1 MQRIEQRVATFLED
15 EQPSG
20 MMLAPE
26 QVTALAIK
34 ATRFYGGYA
43 RLAVAW
49 EELDADPDLSDPD
62 PVIDG
67 MTPVSDAEWALIGPL
82 FALYVEREIAV
93 MLEASRGLGV
103 DVFGRSTSEIATD
116 ITLKEQEMPR
126 AAFMVPVQTVV

>member
-1 MQRIEQRVATFLED
+1 MQTIAARVATLLDE

-34 ATRFYGGYA
+34 AAVFYAGYA
-43 RLAVAW
+43 RMAFAW
-49 EELDADPDLSDPD
+49 AALDADPELTDPD
-62 PVIDG
+62 APITAD
-67 MTPVSDAEWALIGPL
+67 TLTSDSEWALIGPL
-82 FALYVEREIAV
+82 FALYLERENAI

-103 DVFGRSTSEIATD
+103 DVFGRAVSEIATD

-126 AAFMVPVQTVV
+126 AAFMAPVQTVV